1 MKQKEY
7 IKISFNTTPQIAEE
21 LERLKD
27 TSESFGLTQ
36 TYIINEALRKY
47 LDEYRNGKK
56 GVLEQ
61 AVEVLNSISKSIE
74 K

>member
-7 IKISFNTTPQIAEE
+7 IKISFNTTKEIAEE

-36 TYIINEALRKY
+36 TYIINEALRY
-47 LDEYRNGKK
+47 LDEYKNGKK

>member
-7 IKISFNTTPQIAEE
+7 IKISFNTTKEIAEE

-36 TYIINEALRKY
+36 NYIINEALRKY
-47 LDEYRNGKK
+47 LDEYKNGKK